1 MCSKNKSANSK
12 HNVTSSTRG
21 KFPADS
27 RRDAA
32 EYFMI
37 MRNTDS
43 CGFGGFTS
51 RLLYSSTVQSG
62 VTWQWAELTLS
73 ADWTAAPTL
82 GLPSAADWTVGRQ
95 DGSMMWCQ
103 WKGACFISLTHRGWT
118 RGRHAAKIAHVW
130 QDTSLCG
137 AWLCL
142 WNIIAVLVLHLEM
155 ASCYHGNV
163 NCAYWL
169 NVTKQ
174 NTPQK
179 YIF

>member
-1 MCSKNKSANSK
+1 MVSHPASSIAQPSNQEWRDSEQSSRYPPIGQPRQHWASLRPLIGQSAGRMVVWCDVS
-12 HNVTSSTRG
+12 G
-21 KFPADS
+21 KVRVSFLLHTE
-27 RRDAA
+27 A
-32 EYFMI
+32 EPEVD
-37 MRNTDS
+37 T
-43 CGFGGFTS
+43 
-51 RLLYSSTVQSG
+51 
-62 VTWQWAELTLS
+62 
-73 ADWTAAPTL
+73 
-82 GLPSAADWTVGRQ
+82 
-95 DGSMMWCQ
+95 
-103 WKGACFISLTHRGWT
+103 
-118 RGRHAAKIAHVW
+118 AKIAHVW

-179 YIF
+179 YIFYYFMCSLSLCSKPYKSQKRKGQRADTWITHWRH